1 MTENE
6 LTAWAQRLDVEV
18 ADVADLFKS
27 SAQRAA
33 ELLWD
38 VNELRQSL
46 RRNPDPEIR
55 VALHSAETALAVV
68 SERLEEVW
76 LVARRGAR

>member
-18 ADVADLFKS
+18 DDVADLFKS
-27 SAQRAA
+27 STRRAA

-38 VNELRQSL
+38 VNELRQFL
-46 RRNPDPEIR
+46 MRNPDPEIR
-55 VALHSAETALAVV
+55 LALRFAETALAVV

-76 LVARRGAR
+76 LLARRGAR

>member
-18 ADVADLFKS
+18 DDVADLFKS
-27 SAQRAA
+27 SARRAA

-55 VALHSAETALAVV
+55 VALHSAEKALAVV